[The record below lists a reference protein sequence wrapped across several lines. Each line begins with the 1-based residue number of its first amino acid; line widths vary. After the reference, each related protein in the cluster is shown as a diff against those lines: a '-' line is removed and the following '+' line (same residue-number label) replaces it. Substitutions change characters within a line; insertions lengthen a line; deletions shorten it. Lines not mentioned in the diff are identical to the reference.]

1 MRFQSL
7 RHPVPYPFRAR
18 LALAAVML
26 ACSAAGPALAQQTAK
41 QPATASAPLPEKK
54 TQGALRYTCGG
65 IGLDE
70 STAMRAAMKD
80 HPLSLLF
87 AAGGGDYLADVQ
99 VKLVP
104 QGWGDAGA
112 LSFTATGPV
121 CLLDLPAGSYE
132 VEAMS
137 AGKQKRQTVMVDKEP
152 KTLDFRF

>member
-1 MRFQSL
+1 MRFL
-7 RHPVPYPFRAR
+7 PPRHPVPSPFRAR
-18 LALAAVML
+18 LVLAALVL
-26 ACSAAGPALAQQTAK
+26 ACSAAGPVLAQQTAQ
-41 QPATASAPLPEKK
+41 QPKPMSAPLPEKK

-87 AAGGGDYLADVQ
+87 ATGGGDYLADVQ

-132 VEAMS
+132 VEATS

>member
-1 MRFQSL
+1 MRFLSL
-7 RHPVPYPFRAR
+7 RHPVPSPFRAR

-26 ACSAAGPALAQQTAK
+26 ACSASGPALAQQTAK

-54 TQGALRYTCGG
+54 TQDALRYTCGG

-70 STAMRAAMKD
+70 STAMRAAMKY

-132 VEAMS
+132 VEATS

>member
-1 MRFQSL
+1 MRFLSL
-7 RHPVPYPFRAR
+7 RHPIPSRRCSRFT
-18 LALAAVML
+18 LAAVVL
-26 ACSAAGPALAQQTAK
+26 ACSASGPALAQQTAK
-41 QPATASAPLPEKK
+41 QPAAASAPLPEKK

-112 LSFTATGPV
+112 LSFSATGPV
-121 CLLDLPAGSYE
+121 CLLDLPAGNYE
-132 VEAMS
+132 VEATS
-137 AGKQKRQTVMVDKEP
+137 GDKQKRQTVMVGKEP

>member
-1 MRFQSL
+1 MRFLSL
-7 RHPVPYPFRAR
+7 HHPVPSRRHAR
-18 LALAAVML
+18 LALAAVVL
-26 ACSAAGPALAQQTAK
+26 ACSAAGPVLAQQTA
-41 QPATASAPLPEKK
+41 QPPKPMSAPLPEKK

-132 VEAMS
+132 VEATS

>member
-1 MRFQSL
+1 M
-7 RHPVPYPFRAR
+7 
-18 LALAAVML
+18 
-26 ACSAAGPALAQQTAK
+26 
-41 QPATASAPLPEKK
+41 
-54 TQGALRYTCGG
+54 RYTCGG

-112 LSFTATGPV
+112 LAFTATGPV

-132 VEAMS
+132 VEATS
-137 AGKQKRQTVMVDKEP
+137 GGKQKRQTVMVDKEP